1 MLGGCAC
8 MYEQIL
14 QLYPDE
20 RLKKKTLKLLF
31 SKGYLIGERE
41 LCQQRLVA
49 TVLAFFSRSYRHA
62 GQVDTFTKT
71 KIATNN

>member
-14 QLYPDE
+14 QLYSDE
-20 RLKKKTLKLLF
+20 SLKKTLKLLF

-62 GQVDTFTKT
+62 GQVNTFTKT

>member
-1 MLGGCAC
+1 VLGGCAC

-20 RLKKKTLKLLF
+20 SLKKTLKLFF

-62 GQVDTFTKT
+62 GQVNTFTKT

>member
-8 MYEQIL
+8 MYENIL

-20 RLKKKTLKLLF
+20 RLKKTLKLLF

>member
-1 MLGGCAC
+1 VLGGCAC

-20 RLKKKTLKLLF
+20 RLKKQTLKLLF

-49 TVLAFFSRSYRHA
+49 TVLAFFFEVLPPRRTS
-62 GQVDTFTKT
+62 
-71 KIATNN
+71 

>member
-1 MLGGCAC
+1 VLGGCAC

-14 QLYPDE
+14 QLYLDE
-20 RLKKKTLKLLF
+20 RLKKQTLKLLF

-49 TVLAFFSRSYRHA
+49 TVLAFFLRSYRHA
-62 GQVDTFTKT
+62 G
-71 KIATNN
+71 

>member
-1 MLGGCAC
+1 VLGGCAC

-20 RLKKKTLKLLF
+20 SLKKTLKLLF
-31 SKGYLIGERE
+31 SKGYLIEERE

-62 GQVDTFTKT
+62 EQVNTH
-71 KIATNN
+71 

>member
-20 RLKKKTLKLLF
+20 RLKKTLKLLF

-62 GQVDTFTKT
+62 RQVNTFTKT